1 MLTFHLAKLSSPRP
15 PHASAEKEK
24 EKEKDKGTGWF
35 QRILQT
41 YAPLSFDFN
50 LRTQPRYL
58 LFLLFLFIKYIFGYR
73 FYLIK
78 LFVRLFLSGVFFLLS
93 VYYLFLWLTIF
104 CFISRVQPDKECECG
119 CDFCEGIVCKQDN
132 ESNSSG
138 THNNGHNGHNCNNGH
153 PHGSTT
159 PANS

>member
-1 MLTFHLAKLSSPRP
+1 MLFYVGCLTLHLAKLSSPRP

-78 LFVRLFLSGVFFLLS
+78 LFVRLFLSGGFFYYRFIICFCGSLFFALLAGYNQTKSANVGVIS
-93 VYYLFLWLTIF
+93 V
-104 CFISRVQPDKECECG
+104 RE
-119 CDFCEGIVCKQDN
+119 
-132 ESNSSG
+132 
-138 THNNGHNGHNCNNGH
+138 
-153 PHGSTT
+153 
-159 PANS
+159 